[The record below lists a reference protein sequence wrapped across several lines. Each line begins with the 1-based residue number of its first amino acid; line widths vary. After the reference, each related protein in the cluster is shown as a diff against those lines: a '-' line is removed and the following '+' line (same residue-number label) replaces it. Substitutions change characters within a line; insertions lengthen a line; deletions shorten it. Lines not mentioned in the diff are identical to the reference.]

1 MAEEKCTV
9 QLLGQYNLY
18 VRETKH
24 LSFYEYWSSKSVAWP
39 DLAKVALY
47 WTELQTSSIAAER
60 AFASLRQTDMPS
72 RVGRSHE
79 MVARELWLRTNRALV
94 ESILKERISDAE
106 EARRG

>member
-72 RVGRSHE
+72 RVGRSH
-79 MVARELWLRTNRALV
+79 MRWWRGSCGSAPTARSWRA
-94 ESILKERISDAE
+94 S
-106 EARRG
+106 